1 MKFEEYEKQLPL
13 KLFKEVEEESKK
25 NKLTAEQTKKVFEL
39 TKRAYENSLMVP
51 GEGIG
56 VVTAESFGEPS
67 TQMVLWTFH
76 FAGVAELSVMQGL
89 PRLIEILDARQSP
102 KTPRMEVYLKSKY
115 TKDEKVIRRIA
126 SKIKETT
133 LNEISS
139 EFSINILKGSVEV
152 SLDEKKVKDFAFNRK
167 EILDKLTESFK
178 NVEIKATTRGFMLK
192 PKEDNLRETY
202 KLKEKVKDTII
213 RGIKGISQVLP
224 MRKDGELIIV
234 CAGTNLKDVV
244 KVPEVDAK
252 RTTSNDIH
260 EIKRVLGVEAA
271 RQAIIKESLSVIEN
285 QGLDIDI
292 RHIMFLA
299 DLMTN
304 GGTVKGVT
312 RGGIT
317 GEKESVL
324 ARATFETP
332 ITHIINASLIGERDN
347 LNSVIE
353 NVIVNQ
359 PIPIG
364 TGLPGLI
371 AKMKEK

>member
-1 MKFEEYEKQLPL
+1 
-13 KLFKEVEEESKK
+13 
-25 NKLTAEQTKKVFEL
+25 
-39 TKRAYENSLMVP
+39 
-51 GEGIG
+51 
-56 VVTAESFGEPS
+56 
-67 TQMVLWTFH
+67 
-76 FAGVAELSVMQGL
+76 
-89 PRLIEILDARQSP
+89 
-102 KTPRMEVYLKSKY
+102 
-115 TKDEKVIRRIA
+115 
-126 SKIKETT
+126 
-133 LNEISS
+133 
-139 EFSINILKGSVEV
+139 
-152 SLDEKKVKDFAFNRK
+152 
-167 EILDKLTESFK
+167 
-178 NVEIKATTRGFMLK
+178 
-192 PKEDNLRETY
+192 
-202 KLKEKVKDTII
+202 
-213 RGIKGISQVLP
+213 

-234 CAGTNLKDVV
+234 CACTNLKDVM
-244 KVPEVDAK
+244 KVPEIDTK

-260 EIKRVLGVEAA
+260 EIKKVLGIEAA
-271 RQAIIKESLSVIEN
+271 RQAIIKESLAVIEN